1 MVSQSKQKK
10 RTKSYNWLILPV
22 TIVLILALV
31 LTVGEY
37 FYGQAYAKTFFPGVE
52 IGKEKLSGKNYLDVL
67 KIIENYVDT
76 VNQNG
81 YQFVYNEKK
90 VSLFPSIT
98 SASDPDLSYDI
109 LTFDKEKTIEQAF
122 NIGKGKSW
130 FNNIKEQLLSLFSQN
145 PVYLSYDLNEPE
157 AAKILKENLV
167 QFENPA
173 ADSQLIFKKDVPSA
187 SQEETGQV
195 FDYTRLINDLN
206 YQIKNFQQ
214 EPITPVLI
222 AAYPKIKEENTASA
236 LQKVNEILDLA
247 PLTIKYEDKNWSVDK
262 EKLKKWLSF
271 NFENNQ
277 VGLGLKTDVVTDY
290 LNILGKEVNV
300 EAKEGKFEMKDG
312 KVNEFQASQNGK
324 TIDVAKTIADFEEKL
339 VDKKSNSLTLLVS
352 ETKPTVTTST
362 INEMGIKELIG
373 RGESDFKGS
382 PKNRIYN
389 IKRGAEILHGIL
401 IKPDEEFS
409 LVKALGKIE
418 ASTGFLPELVIKG
431 NKTIPEYGGGLC
443 QIGTTTFRA
452 ALYTGLPI
460 TERKEHSYR
469 VSYYEP
475 AGMDATI
482 YDPKPD
488 LKFINDTG
496 HYILF
501 QTKIEGTKLIFEFYG
516 TSDGRKVE
524 ITKPRIFNYVKPGP
538 SKIIET
544 EDLAPGEKKCTE
556 KAHTGADAEFTST
569 VTYANG
575 EVKKTVWKSHYKP
588 WQEVCLL
595 GIEKKN
601 P

>member
-1 MVSQSKQKK
+1 MAKKEKQKK
-10 RTKSYNWLILPV
+10 FSDAYKWLIGLITV
-22 TIVLILALV
+22 FFVLIIIFTA
-31 LTVGEY
+31 GEY
-37 FYGQAYAKTFFPGVE
+37 FYAQAYAKTFFPGVK
-52 IGKEKLSGKNYLDVL
+52 IGKEKLSGKNYLDAL
-67 KIIENYVDT
+67 KILEAYIDT
-76 VNQNG
+76 INQDG
-81 YQFVYNEKK
+81 YQLVYNDKK
-90 VSLFPSIT
+90 IIITPSIT

-109 LTFDKEKTIEQAF
+109 LTFDKEKTLDNAF
-122 NIGKGKSW
+122 NLGKGKDW
-130 FNNIKEQLLSLFSQN
+130 FGNIKEQLLALFRQN
-145 PVYLSYDLNEPE
+145 PVYLSYELNELE
-157 AAKILKENLV
+157 TTKILKENLA

-173 ADSQLIFKKDVPSA
+173 ADSQLIFEKDIPSA
-187 SQEETGQV
+187 TQEKNGQV
-195 FDYTRLINDLN
+195 FNYARLINDLN
-206 YQIKNFQQ
+206 YQMKNLQQ
-214 EPITPVLI
+214 ESITPTLI
-222 AAYPKIKEENTASA
+222 ADYPKIKKENITTA
-236 LQKVNEILDLA
+236 LQKVSEILVLT
-247 PLTIKYEDKNWSVDK
+247 PLTIKYEDKNWAVDK
-262 EKLKKWLSF
+262 EKLKKWLGF
-271 NFENNQ
+271 KFKNNQ
-277 VGLGLKTDVVTDY
+277 VGLGLKTDSLTEY
-290 LNILGKEVNV
+290 LGTLGKEVNV

-312 KVNEFQASQNGK
+312 KVSEFQASQNGK
-324 TIDVAKTIADFEEKL
+324 TIDIAKTIIDFEEKL
-339 VDKKSNSLTLLVS
+339 IANKNNELTLVIS
-352 ETKPTVTTST
+352 ETKPAVTTST

-389 IKRGAEILHGIL
+389 IKRGAEILHGLL

-418 ASTGFLPELVIKG
+418 AATGFLPELVIKG

-443 QIGTTTFRA
+443 QIGTTTFRV

-460 TERKEHSYR
+460 LERTPHSYR

-488 LKFINDTG
+488 FKFINDMG

-516 TSDGRKVE
+516 ISDGRKIE

-569 VTYANG
+569 VSYADG